1 MDFYLNDSIL
11 KEVYSDVPIQEF
23 KGSVMY
29 VGMGS
34 AWVPRNQPPSVYR
47 TLIIEK
53 DKKIIDKFSYL
64 LKPEWEVV
72 NEDAWLFHTE
82 EKFDFIFIDIWN
94 SVILDKYMIM
104 IESLYSNYLKPGGKI
119 LFLEQLRS
127 Y

>member
-1 MDFYLNDSIL
+1 MDFYSNDDIL
-11 KEVYSDVPIQEF
+11 KKIYSNIPIQEF

-34 AWVPRNQPPSVYR
+34 AWVPRQQPSNVYR

-53 DKKIIDKFSYL
+53 DKEIIDKYSHL
-64 LKPEWEVV
+64 LKPDWEVV
-72 NEDAWLFHTE
+72 NEDAWMFYTE

-94 SVILDKYMIM
+94 NLVLDKYMVI
-104 IESLYSNYLKPGGKI
+104 IESLYSKYLRPGGKI
-119 LFLEQLRS
+119 LFLEQLRA